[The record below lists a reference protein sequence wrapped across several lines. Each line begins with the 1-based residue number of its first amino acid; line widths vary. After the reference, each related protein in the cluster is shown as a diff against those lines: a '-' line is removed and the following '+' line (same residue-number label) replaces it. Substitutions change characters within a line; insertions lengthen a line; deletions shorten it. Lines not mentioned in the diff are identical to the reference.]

1 MIVSKRLLGC
11 LCLGLIY
18 LSGCGS
24 SHSSGTQQSGHANEK
39 KESHGH
45 DDHGHDDHKHDDAEH
60 GDHDHADHKDDD
72 HHHAEAGNKGET
84 GKHDDHDHAHDK
96 SEAAPATY
104 AAAVEEIEHLR
115 KTIKEHFDA
124 KKLKEADDAVHEVG
138 HVLET
143 VTKLAAKAS
152 LPAED
157 LELVKKHVE
166 ELFTAFGKIDEKL
179 HGGQGSDYNDV
190 AKEIEAAVEALK
202 SKVKSEVE
210 AKSEAAEK
218 PAEDQK
224 HSESTSPEKPEENT
238 PEK

>member
-45 DDHGHDDHKHDDAEH
+45 DDHGHDDH
-60 GDHDHADHKDDD
+60 DHD
-72 HHHAEAGNKGET
+72 
-84 GKHDDHDHAHDK
+84 HDK

-210 AKSEAAEK
+210 AKSEAGEK